1 MQKTSIIVK
10 DLVVKTQGNTV
21 LDGISFSLL
30 PNQHLAILG
39 NAESGKTI
47 LAKAIAGKIYFSGNI
62 LTDFKSITRT
72 HTPIELVEQRY
83 SFKNLSGTSEFYY
96 QQRFNSFDSTDA
108 PTIFQELIKRISNS
122 KQINNINFVL
132 EELEISHLKNAPL
145 IQLSS
150 GEHKR
155 FQLAKALLNPPQLLL
170 LDNPYTGLDILVR
183 KKLNKILKD
192 ISEKGTQIILIPG
205 TFPIPDFITHI
216 GFLQNKKLEFFG
228 EKERFY
234 VVGEDT
240 NHGDDTAP
248 WSVSSPTKH
257 LEDTNGG
264 NEPFYNKN
272 LLPFSNEYFQFETIV
287 EMKNIHLNYG
297 EHIILKKLNWK
308 IEQGEKWL
316 LKGRNGAGKSS
327 LLSLIT
333 GDHPQAY
340 SNEVYLFGTRR
351 GSGESIWDIKQKT
364 GYISPELHAYFDKNI
379 TCFNAIASGY
389 FDTIGLFKKL
399 STTQYNNI
407 LQWLDFLQL
416 SHVSKKPLHSV
427 STGLQRMILLARALV
442 KNPPLLVLDEPCQ
455 GLDEKQSHQLVSL
468 IEHICNGSNKTL
480 IYVSH
485 EESNL
490 PECIEKVLQLEKGEH
505 KIYSLKQQTGLAV
518 A

>member
-1 MQKTSIIVK
+1 MQTPSIIVK
-10 DLVVKTQGNTV
+10 DLVVKMQENAV

-30 PNQHLAILG
+30 PGQHLAILG
-39 NAESGKTI
+39 NAESGKTT
-47 LAKAIAGKIYFSGNI
+47 LAKAIAGKIHFSGNI
-62 LTDFKSITRT
+62 DLKSITDTATR
-72 HTPIELVEQRY
+72 IQLIEQRY

-108 PTIFQELIKRISNS
+108 PTI
-122 KQINNINFVL
+122 L
-132 EELEISHLKNAPL
+132 EELLKITEAGKQTNNLDSVLDDLGILDLKDAPL

-155 FQLAKALLNPPQLLL
+155 FQLAKALLNQPQLLL
-170 LDNPYTGLDILVR
+170 LDNPYTGLDIFAR
-183 KKLNKILKD
+183 KNLNKMLEG
-192 ISEKGTQIILIPG
+192 ISQKGTQIILIPG
-205 TFPIPDFITHI
+205 TFPIPDFITNI
-216 GFLQNKKLEFFG
+216 AFLQNKKLSFFA
-228 EKERFY
+228 EKENFQT
-234 VVGEDT
+234 E
-240 NHGDDTAP
+240 NFIQ
-248 WSVSSPTKH
+248 SEETKI
-257 LEDTNGG
+257 
-264 NEPFYNKN
+264 FYNTE
-272 LLPFSNEYFQFETIV
+272 LLPESTEDFQLKTIV

-297 EHIILKKLNWK
+297 ENVILKNLSWQ
-308 IEQGEKWL
+308 IESGEKWL

-340 SNEVYLFGTRR
+340 SNEIYLFGKRR
-351 GSGESIWDIKQKT
+351 GTGESIWDIKQKT

-399 STTQYNNI
+399 STTQHNNI

-416 SHVSKKPLHSV
+416 SHVSKKSLHSI
-427 STGLQRMILLARALV
+427 SFGLQRMILLARALV

-455 GLDEKQSHQLVSL
+455 GLDEEQSRQFVCL
-468 IEHICNGSNKTL
+468 IDHVCTNSNKTL

-485 EESNL
+485 EGSNI
-490 PECIEKVLQLEKGEH
+490 PACIQKVLQLEKGLH
-505 KIYSLKQQTGLAV
+505 KIYSLNQQKGLAV